1 MADEF
6 IATFEIKEEQKMTAN
21 FEMGNNGTKEHDKL
35 LNRDLPEQHPIS
47 SITGLTEAL
56 EERVVNNPTITIT
69 QGGETKGSFTLNQN
83 TNQTIDLDAGG
94 GGTSI
99 KKQLYIISNLIP
111 SGQTSI
117 TTLNVS
123 SDFSNVID
131 VLKNG
136 IEIYE
141 NYDYTIANGI
151 ITFITALTADDKIC
165 VKGEE

>member
-35 LNRDLPEQHPIS
+35 LNRNLPEQHPIS

-83 TNQTIDLDAGG
+83 SDTTISLDAGG
-94 GGTSI
+94 GGG
-99 KKQLYIISNLIP
+99 
-111 SGQTSI
+111 SGTTTFFKNNTG
-117 TTLNVS
+117 TTLDTQLTIGN
-123 SDFSNVID
+123 DAMIF
-131 VLKNG
+131 KNG
-136 IEIYE
+136 LLLEPTE
-141 NYDYTIANGI
+141 DYSVSGSV
-151 ITFITALTADDKIC
+151 ITFVTALVSTDKIA
-165 VKGEE
+165 VRV